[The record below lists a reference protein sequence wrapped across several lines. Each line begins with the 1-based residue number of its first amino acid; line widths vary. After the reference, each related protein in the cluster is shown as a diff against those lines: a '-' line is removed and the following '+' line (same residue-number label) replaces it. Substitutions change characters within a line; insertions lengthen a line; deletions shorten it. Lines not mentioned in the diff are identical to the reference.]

1 MIGSF
6 FVAKIILRGDYFVCI
21 PKLYTA
27 EELAN
32 AIIIKAVEDYR
43 KAMKDLWLYPRSVNA
58 RHTIVE
64 CESFFKSPYFNTLT
78 SVDGVWL
85 IYKLKQEF
93 ETKTR
98 KELEKCISPMIKN
111 CRDLSVR

>member
-1 MIGSF
+1 MY
-6 FVAKIILRGDYFVCI
+6 VD
-21 PKLYTA
+21 PKLYAA

-43 KAMKDLWLYPRSVNA
+43 KAMKDLWLCPRSVNA

-64 CESFFKSPYFNTLT
+64 CESFFISPYFNTLT

-85 IYKLKQEF
+85 IYKLNQEF